1 MVNKRL
7 MSMNWDMPS
16 LDRLFKEAAVTLHY
30 LPPVIRKKQY
40 SSVWP
45 NYALANAWSGYGW
58 NKEVRISP
66 TREDITRLE
75 FALEIGWEL
84 EKDDRQ
90 IIWHTV
96 MSAVNRERGPRWK
109 YLSKRFHC
117 DPRSVK
123 GKYEKAL
130 IKAYYLIKG
139 LQS

>member
-7 MSMNWDMPS
+7 MSMNWDMRNI
-16 LDRLFKEAAVTLHY
+16 DRLFKEAAVTLYH
-30 LPPVIRKKQY
+30 LPPVVKRRQY
-40 SSVWP
+40 SSTWP

-58 NKEVRISP
+58 EKEVKITP
-66 TREDITRLE
+66 TTDDITRLE

>member
-7 MSMNWDMPS
+7 MSMNWVMPNI
-16 LDRLFKEAAVTLHY
+16 DRLFKQAAVTLYH
-30 LPPVIRKKQY
+30 LPPEVKRRQY
-40 SSVWP
+40 SSTWP

-58 NKEVRISP
+58 EKEVKITP
-66 TREDITRLE
+66 TTDDITRLE